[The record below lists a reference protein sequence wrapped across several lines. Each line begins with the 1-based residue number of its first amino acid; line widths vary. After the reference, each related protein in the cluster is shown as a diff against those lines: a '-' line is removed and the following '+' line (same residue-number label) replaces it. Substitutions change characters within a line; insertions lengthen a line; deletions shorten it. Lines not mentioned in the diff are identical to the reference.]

1 MRKGVEVIEKGFVI
15 GTPMENMVETN
26 IVYVDVGVSLSRY
39 ETEVDLIPLELYDFD
54 IILGMN

>member
-1 MRKGVEVIEKGFVI
+1 LRKGVEVIEKGFVI

-26 IVYVDVGVSLSRY
+26 IMYVDVGVSLFGY
-39 ETEVDLIPLELYDFD
+39 ETEVDLIPLELHDFD

>member
-1 MRKGVEVIEKGFVI
+1 
-15 GTPMENMVETN
+15 MENMVETN